1 MLVLAVD
8 GGGGG
13 GRGVELDLLDKRGA
27 GGAGAEAGGGGGGGA
42 SFEGGGE
49 GGAIALLFDSSVAL
63 GFAVVTLSK
72 DLRWLD
78 WRFMVLRLGWA
89 GCDVM
94 TLSPSLV
101 TAASPSVFSSTI
113 SAVAATF

>member
-1 MLVLAVD
+1 M
-8 GGGGG
+8 
-13 GRGVELDLLDKRGA
+13 ELDLLDKRGA
-27 GGAGAEAGGGGGGGA
+27 GGAGGGGGA

-49 GGAIALLFDSSVAL
+49 GGAMELLFDSSVAL

-78 WRFMVLRLGWA
+78 WRFMVFRLGLAGWA
-89 GCDVM
+89 GCDVV
-94 TLSPSLV
+94 TLSSLI

-113 SAVAATF
+113 SAAAATF